1 MPNPDIDGPPAAFP
15 SDEIVDLYS
24 QRWEIE
30 LGFREMK
37 QTLLNSSYTL
47 RSKTPEMIEQEL
59 WGGVAGLQ
67 LVALSNGG
75 NESPLPGYLPVRN
88 EL

>member
-1 MPNPDIDGPPAAFP
+1 MADPLHFP

-30 LGFREMK
+30 LGFREMQ

-47 RSKTPEMIEQEL
+47 HSKTPEIIAQEL
-59 WGGVAGLQ
+59 WGVAGL
-67 LVALSNGG
+67 
-75 NESPLPGYLPVRN
+75 
-88 EL
+88 